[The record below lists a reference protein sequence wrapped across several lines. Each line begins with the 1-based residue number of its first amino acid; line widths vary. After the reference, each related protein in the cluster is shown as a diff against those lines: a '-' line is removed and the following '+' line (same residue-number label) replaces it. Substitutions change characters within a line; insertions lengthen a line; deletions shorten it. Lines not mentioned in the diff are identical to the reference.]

1 MAVADDQ
8 NTINLLLESHL
19 ESISREFRSSMAE
32 IRASQDRLERDLAK
46 DIKGVAKDLKDS
58 QDRAERDTVARLERI
73 EIQTKMTNGRVSE
86 LEKWEIEQKAK
97 ETVRKSDKTWV
108 QPVITGF
115 VQAVLVAVTIA
126 ILVDIGVI

>member
-1 MAVADDQ
+1 MADDQ

-115 VQAVLVAVTIA
+115 VQAVLVAISVA
-126 ILVDIGVI
+126 VLVDIGVI